1 MHHGSWSPFDL
12 PLHFQIF
19 PINSGRSLF
28 LVPFS
33 IIFPF
38 YPSFSTFL
46 LFSHQLLFL
55 LSHFLNNLLSFSS
68 SPVSFHWPFLFHPFP
83 PSLRAGMQSYASTL
97 LSKHTLSFSNRH
109 TLFVAGE
116 KISVAIADLR
126 KRKGRAFIG

>member
-19 PINSGRSLF
+19 PINSRRSLF
-28 LVPFS
+28 SSPVPFS

-38 YPSFSTFL
+38 YPSFSHSSS
-46 LFSHQLLFL
+46 SHTNF
-55 LSHFLNNLLSFSS
+55 FLNNLLSFSS

-83 PSLRAGMQSYASTL
+83 PSLRAGMQSYAWTL
-97 LSKHTLSFSNRH
+97 PLQTHTFIFKQTH
-109 TLFVAGE
+109 TFCRRG